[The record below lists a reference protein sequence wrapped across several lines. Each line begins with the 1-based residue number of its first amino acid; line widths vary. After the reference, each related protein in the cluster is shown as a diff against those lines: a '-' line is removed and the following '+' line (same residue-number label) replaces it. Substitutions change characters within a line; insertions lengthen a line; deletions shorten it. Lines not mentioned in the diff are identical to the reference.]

1 MKKTLSLR
9 PASERTDA
17 PKIQK
22 KGRGWAISGS
32 RLDSIHDTARE
43 MRRDPD
49 AAHTALADELAKEDL
64 GNYKFKRFAVIGSA
78 IVDFASQPLKLV
90 VALNRDDNPEIERR
104 RDASLAEVGL
114 KVIRYDAAEVLADPE
129 GAAAAVLSAMKA
141 RYEELR
147 AASRPRPSYSR
158 SGARPQRTPYS
169 PRDRG

>member
-1 MKKTLSLR
+1 MKKTLTLR
-9 PASERTDA
+9 PASERADA

-64 GNYKFKRFAVIGSA
+64 GEFKFKRFAVIGSA

-90 VALNRDDNPEIERR
+90 VALNRDENPEIEQR
-104 RDASLAEVGL
+104 RDASLAAVGL

-129 GAAAAVLSAMKA
+129 GASRALLSAMKA
-141 RYEELR
+141 RYDELR
-147 AASRPRPSYSR
+147 AARPQRPSYSR
-158 SGARPQRTPYS
+158 SAARPQRTPYTRA
-169 PRDRG
+169 RD